1 MGLRERL
8 FLGFVF
14 LLSGGNLF
22 SAAQDQFSLSA
33 NETLNQTSPRQVTP
47 SSQPK
52 AADRQ
57 SKHMEPGAPPVRHRL
72 RSYQLRSKHSPP
84 AEETSSPSL
93 QRSEGEVEQ
102 REPGS
107 LLRPGPELNPLPDPP
122 SKVQLEFEQR
132 VPVPADSVSVHC
144 GEGKVTVEVKQNF
157 LGNGQLIHPT
167 DLTLGGCPAADT
179 TAHVLQFQTE
189 LHGCGST
196 MTMTEEALVYTFTL
210 TYSPTPIRNTFIL
223 KTNPVK
229 VGVQCSYQRRHR
241 VSSGGTRPAW
251 NQLSSATR
259 AEQQLHFSLRLM
271 TEDWQ
276 SQRPSSVYFLS
287 DVMHVEASVL
297 QSHHVPL
304 RIYVDSCVATTSPS
318 PYSQPQYSFIGNH
331 GCFADAKLTGAK
343 SYFLPRGQEDKL
355 QFQLKAF
362 KFFSDDKYSLY
373 ITCRLKA
380 SKVSVPIDP
389 QHKACS
395 YLTEAKRWVAS
406 GGDNEVCSCCESS
419 CREPRL
425 KRSLADDAG
434 EDRLA
439 PPGAA
444 FTRAS
449 VNEAVLCSSVSDRPA
464 ALPGG
469 AGAADRPA
477 ALLGGAG
484 AALALLLSVVAAAAV
499 ICCRTHKPPGYSVCT

>member
-1 MGLRERL
+1 ML
-8 FLGFVF
+8 F
-14 LLSGGNLF
+14 
-22 SAAQDQFSLSA
+22 Q
-33 NETLNQTSPRQVTP
+33 
-47 SSQPK
+47 
-52 AADRQ
+52 
-57 SKHMEPGAPPVRHRL
+57 
-72 RSYQLRSKHSPP
+72 
-84 AEETSSPSL
+84 
-93 QRSEGEVEQ
+93 
-102 REPGS
+102 
-107 LLRPGPELNPLPDPP
+107 
-122 SKVQLEFEQR
+122 VQLEFEQR

-229 VGVQCSYQRRHR
+229 VGVQCIVLPAPPRSFPRA
-241 VSSGGTRPAW
+241 SSKFHLIGSMAP
-251 NQLSSATR
+251 
-259 AEQQLHFSLRLM
+259 
-271 TEDWQ
+271 DWQ

-362 KFFSDDKYSLY
+362 NCCLAHVFFPPTALRCNGLEILTK
-373 ITCRLKA
+373 C
-380 SKVSVPIDP
+380 VCVPRG
-389 QHKACS
+389 
-395 YLTEAKRWVAS
+395 RWVAS

-425 KRSLADDAG
+425 KRSLADDGTASIQPVA
-434 EDRLA
+434 LIHA
-439 PPGAA
+439 
-444 FTRAS
+444 AS
-449 VNEAVLCSSVSDRPA
+449 VHTL
-464 ALPGG
+464 
-469 AGAADRPA
+469 
-477 ALLGGAG
+477 
-484 AALALLLSVVAAAAV
+484 
-499 ICCRTHKPPGYSVCT
+499 Y